1 MEYAI
6 LNEPAARWQWS
17 YYTQS
22 PMGDWNEGGLNFIEK
37 SSGARVWEISDSAT
51 AYDLC
56 QTEDDIRIGDVLFI
70 PSEKI
75 VGFAGVWPIAIT
87 DNCGELHKVK
97 ADKHID
103 CVTYA
108 RIELK
113 SSEENIKAAVELAE
127 NMENDQTCKSQ

>member
-1 MEYAI
+1 MEFAI
-6 LNEPAARWQWS
+6 ENAPAARWRWS

-22 PMGDWNEGGLNFIEK
+22 AMGDWNEGGLNFIEK
-37 SSGARVWEISDSAT
+37 SSGARVWEISDSVT

-56 QTEDDIRIGDVLFI
+56 QTEDDIKIGDVLYI

-103 CVTYA
+103 GVTYA

-113 SSEENIKAAVELAE
+113 ASDENIKAAVELAATS
-127 NMENDQTCKSQ
+127 ENDHAVNY